1 MKPMNINGFEITF
14 TERPKHKSVVAA
26 KGIMTTELLNMM
38 DLSEVDPTKGISDFL
53 KDKISEDPDMIVKL
67 SNLKSDLSIDQTIIL
82 ATGLEYSTLQEIKEE
97 MYADEFIDLFEKSKE
112 SLGGKTAED
121 FFAIYPTSMTS
132 KEEGLLG
139 L

>member
-1 MKPMNINGFEITF
+1 
-14 TERPKHKSVVAA
+14 
-26 KGIMTTELLNMM
+26 
-38 DLSEVDPTKGISDFL
+38 LSEVDPTKGISDFL

-82 ATGLEYSTLQEIKEE
+82 ATGLEYSTLQEIKED